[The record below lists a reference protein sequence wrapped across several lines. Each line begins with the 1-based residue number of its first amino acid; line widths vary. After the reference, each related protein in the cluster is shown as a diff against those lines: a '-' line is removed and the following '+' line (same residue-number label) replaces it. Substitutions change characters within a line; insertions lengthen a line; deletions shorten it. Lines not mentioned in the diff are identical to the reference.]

1 MENKLFQWLRGSKS
15 KTLPQNDQPS
25 DVSPKFE
32 VSLVEG
38 EFEPAESAEV
48 LLSLLNYKVKFHS
61 VRLLNLK
68 EVKNADSENSQK
80 RIDALKAA
88 KQEVTKLVLE
98 ARNNGWNLQIDSTIK
113 ITPKM
118 PSPQNT

>member
-15 KTLPQNDQPS
+15 KTLSKTHGLSEIEN
-25 DVSPKFE
+25 KFE

-38 EFEPAESAEV
+38 EFKPAESAEV

-68 EVKNADSENSQK
+68 ETGTSDPEVSQK
-80 RIDALKAA
+80 RIEELKAA

-98 ARNNGWNLQIDSTIK
+98 ARDKGWNLQINSNIK
-113 ITPKM
+113 ITPKK
-118 PSPQNT
+118 P

>member
-15 KTLPQNDQPS
+15 KTLPQTHGLS
-25 DVSPKFE
+25 DINNKFE

-68 EVKNADSENSQK
+68 ETGTSDPEASQK
-80 RIDALKAA
+80 RIEELKAA

-113 ITPKM
+113 ISPKKH
-118 PSPQNT
+118 